1 MTRTATNTAPRNLGR
16 RVLPRPGFA
25 AWGRMIGRHRRLV
38 LGLWL
43 VAVLAGVPA
52 LSQLSDNLTAGGFE
66 VPGSGSAR
74 VAALEKQ
81 ALPQRFDRT
90 SVLVVH
96 SDRTTIDDPGYAAAL
111 TRVRAALAASPGVA
125 EVSDPLT
132 TRQVSPDRRTAV
144 VEVGIN
150 EPQDAAYAHAP
161 ELQEAVD
168 RALQGTPAD
177 GAMTGDAPFYAAF
190 QETGSEDLATAERIV
205 LPLVLAILLLA
216 LGSAVA
222 ALLPLAL
229 AGIAASVGLALISV
243 LAANTT
249 VNIFTQNLATMIAV
263 GVGVDYAL
271 FVLRPFRRALAQ
283 GLTPQEAV
291 GEALGNSG
299 HGVLVSA
306 LTVVVALAGT
316 QLVDVPAY
324 RSMGLGAMI
333 AVAVAAAA
341 ALTLFPAMLAM
352 LGTRVNALR
361 LPGRLGRRTYDDEP
375 RAGRLRAVVG
385 LPVRRPWWVVGA
397 TVALLALLALPA
409 LHLRLGTSGPDI
421 LAADAAPRVAAQR
434 LADGFGAGRAGP
446 LRVLVAAPSATGGR
460 DAAPIAPD
468 TRAGVERV
476 ARALSARLHTDPEVV
491 DVAPPQIGADG
502 RVAALTVATK
512 HGPQS
517 AQVIDLVH
525 RLRATLPEVAG
536 AGTTVLVGG
545 EPAQNVDLNA
555 QVGGSVPKVI
565 ALVLVLSFVLLMV
578 AFRSLPIAL
587 KAVVTNLAS
596 VLAVYGVLV
605 WVFQDGHGASLLGVQ
620 APGYVEVFLPLFLFC
635 ILFGLSMDY
644 EVFLLTAVRRAHL
657 DGYSTKDAVV
667 RAVTGTAG
675 VIGPAAAI
683 MIVVFGGF
691 AFTTLIPIQAIGFGL
706 AVAVLLDVSVVRLLL
721 VPATLVLLGERNW
734 WLPKWLAALL
744 PPTPVK
750 ATVPDQ
756 GVPGGPPTAAGPEG
770 LRRVAAPTDHTR
782 PAVTTGAT
790 SPEP

>member
-1 MTRTATNTAPRNLGR
+1 MTRTATKPAPRTTGR
-16 RVLPRPGFA
+16 RALPRPGFA
-25 AWGRMIGRHRRLV
+25 AWGRLIGRHRRLV
-38 LGLWL
+38 LSLWL
-43 VAVLAGVPA
+43 LAVLAGVPA
-52 LSQLSDNLTAGGFE
+52 LSRLADNLTAGGFE
-66 VPGSGSAR
+66 VPGSGSAQ
-74 VAALEKQ
+74 VAALEHQ

-96 SDRTTIDDPGYAAAL
+96 SDRVTVDDPGYASAL
-111 TRVRAALAASPGVA
+111 QRVRAALAAAPGVA
-125 EVSDPLT
+125 EVTDPLKT
-132 TRQVSPDRRTAV
+132 GQISPDRHTAV
-144 VEVGIN
+144 VSVGIN

-161 ELQEAVD
+161 KLQETVD
-168 RALQGTPAD
+168 RTLAGTAAD

-190 QETGSEDLATAERIV
+190 QETGSKDLATAERIV
-205 LPLVLAILLLA
+205 LPLVLVILLLA

-229 AGIAASVGLALISV
+229 AGIAAAVGLSLISV
-243 LAANTT
+243 LAATTT

-263 GVGVDYAL
+263 GVGIDYAL
-271 FVLRPFRRALAQ
+271 FVLRPFRRALAR
-283 GLTPQEAV
+283 GLSPQEAV
-291 GEALGNSG
+291 GEALGSSG

-333 AVAVAAAA
+333 AVAVAATA
-341 ALTLFPAMLAM
+341 ALTLFPAALAM

-361 LPGRLGRRTYDDEP
+361 LPGRLGRRTYGDEP
-375 RAGRLRAVVG
+375 RSGRLRAVVE

-397 TVALLALLALPA
+397 TVALLTVLALPA
-409 LHLRLGTSGPDI
+409 LHLKLGTSGPDI

-434 LADGFGAGRAGP
+434 LAEGFGAGRAGP
-446 LRVLVAAPSATGGR
+446 LRVLVAAP
-460 DAAPIAPD
+460 AAAGADPAPVAPD
-468 TRAGVERV
+468 TRATMERI

-491 DVAPPQIGADG
+491 DVAAPQIGADG
-502 RVAALTVATK
+502 RVAALTVATR

-525 RLRATLPEVAG
+525 RLRATLPGVAG

-545 EPAQNVDLNA
+545 EPAQNVDLNT

-578 AFRSLPIAL
+578 AFRSVPIAL
-587 KAVVTNLAS
+587 KAVLTNLAS

-605 WVFQDGHGASLLGVQ
+605 WVFQQGHGASLLGVH

-657 DGYSTKDAVV
+657 DGYRTNDAVV

-691 AFTTLIPIQAIGFGL
+691 AFTTLVPIQAIGFGL

-734 WLPKWLAALL
+734 WLPKWLGALL
-744 PPTPVK
+744 PAPTAPASAPDHDGG
-750 ATVPDQ
+750 AT
-756 GVPGGPPTAAGPEG
+756 GGPDGTGDLPRGHWAATGPAPVNTV
-770 LRRVAAPTDHTR
+770 RR
-782 PAVTTGAT
+782 
-790 SPEP
+790 